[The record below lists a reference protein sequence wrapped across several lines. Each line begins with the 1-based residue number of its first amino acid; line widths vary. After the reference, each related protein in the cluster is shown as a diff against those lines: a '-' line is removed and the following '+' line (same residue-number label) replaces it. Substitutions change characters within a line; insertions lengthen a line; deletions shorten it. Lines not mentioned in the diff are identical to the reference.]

1 MKPGFTVGE
10 TARICSIP
18 ADTLRYYDKIG
29 LIRPME
35 KRRNERHRI
44 WKKILRSA
52 WQAAGLMTCCS
63 ATLWRSWDRKISGV
77 WVHRYVLRRKEI
89 SFRDD
94 LTGRVRQGICWW
106 ENRRAIKR
114 KRCLADRML
123 ACITVA
129 VWSTWV
135 QAMNGCWISSTTTTW
150 KSQGT
155 SARFFLWIPLIR
167 KSMRNW

>member
-63 ATLWRSWDRKISGV
+63 ATLWRSWTGKLLEHGP
-77 WVHRYVLRRKEI
+77 VHQRQSQRRH
-89 SFRDD
+89 
-94 LTGRVRQGICWW
+94 LGRTI
-106 ENRRAIKR
+106 
-114 KRCLADRML
+114 
-123 ACITVA
+123 
-129 VWSTWV
+129 
-135 QAMNGCWISSTTTTW
+135 
-150 KSQGT
+150 
-155 SARFFLWIPLIR
+155 
-167 KSMRNW
+167 

>member
-63 ATLWRSWDRKISGV
+63 ATLWRSWDRKTSGA
-77 WVHRYVLRRKEI
+77 WARPSASKPKKT
-89 SFRDD
+89 SWQDD

-114 KRCLADRML
+114 KGAGRFVCLPVLRWQPGAHGGKL
-123 ACITVA
+123 PAA
-129 VWSTWV
+129 
-135 QAMNGCWISSTTTTW
+135 
-150 KSQGT
+150 SQVY
-155 SARFFLWIPLIR
+155 
-167 KSMRNW
+167 